1 MIKEVGTGYL
11 SRKAVELERDFLTNY
26 GFSYT
31 RKTIYHFLK
40 NCIVEMDSEQNA
52 ILIDYDKIK
61 SVYNE
66 LKKLVESMYFDY
78 ITGETDSPGIE
89 LDQSLWI
96 SSHDV
101 YDKRYV

>member
-78 ITGETDSPGIE
+78 ITGETDSPGTE

-101 YDKRYV
+101 YDKRFV

>member
-11 SRKAVELERDFLTNY
+11 SRKAVELERELLTNY

-31 RKTIYHFLK
+31 RRAIYCFLK
-40 NCIVEMDSEQNA
+40 NCTVKMDAEQNTV
-52 ILIDYDKIK
+52 LIDSDKIK

-66 LKKLVESMYFDY
+66 LRKLAESMYFDY
-78 ITGETDSPGIE
+78 IMGETDSPGVE
-89 LDQSLWI
+89 LNQSLWI
-96 SSHDV
+96 SYHDV